1 MILTTVLL
9 LGGALRAQADTDSR
23 VNSLKQPR
31 NNQMPP
37 RRLMRPSARY
47 VGCQRLPTAK
57 IIQDA
62 LMPTRTSI
70 WVAILIGSTIG
81 GAIPEL
87 WGAEMLSY
95 TSLLLSGIGALV
107 GLWISFRM

>member
-1 MILTTVLL
+1 MVMPSR
-9 LGGALRAQADTDSR
+9 AL
-23 VNSLKQPR
+23 
-31 NNQMPP
+31 
-37 RRLMRPSARY
+37 
-47 VGCQRLPTAK
+47 
-57 IIQDA
+57 
-62 LMPTRTSI
+62 I

-107 GLWISFRM
+107 GLWIVFKNVRMQFLNGTRSSN